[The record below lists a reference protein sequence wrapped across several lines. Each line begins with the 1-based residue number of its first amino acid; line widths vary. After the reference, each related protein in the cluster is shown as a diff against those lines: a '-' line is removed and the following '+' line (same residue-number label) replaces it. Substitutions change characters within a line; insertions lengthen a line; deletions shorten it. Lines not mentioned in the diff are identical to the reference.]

1 MIGVTKTSKFD
12 TMMLVTFAIKTRK
25 KSSAM
30 SNTVSHAH
38 FYGIIMRLPIEV
50 TNVSIAHYEDHHLFM
65 YIHMQ

>member
-12 TMMLVTFAIKTRK
+12 TKMLVTFAIKTRK